1 MLRTVFLFA
10 ICALLHGQ
18 EFRATLSGEVTDPA
32 GAAVAGAKITAI
44 DVDRNT
50 SVSETSNHL
59 GRYVIP
65 YLAPGNYK
73 VTVDKTGFR
82 TLVREGIRLSSGD
95 HPDLDLKLEVGAV
108 NETITVTGQS
118 SQLQTENASRSALIE
133 NRALENIPTNGRN
146 LYQLQYTCPVWSR
159 PAPTGARWS
168 STRSATSTPS
178 PSAAD
183 AGRKRNRARRH
194 DQYPER
200 PRRGLRAFASTAP
213 RSSPSRPILRRAV
226 RTRRRRRHHDQ
237 PQVRNQRPARPALRV
252 LQERKAARQ
261 RLDGQQERRCRRRPS
276 RTTPSV
282 SNSTA
287 RSTSPRCSTDAI
299 ARSS

>member
-1 MLRTVFLFA
+1 MAPEPWDLSRMERRLKTWQESCSTCDFSCGILIAVPHRMSDYICFGSLSQRRRMSAPSPRLNGPRGSLILFLRALTSLKPETRTPWFSGRACRTGCVDRCRRVVPARGPMLRTVFLFA

-146 LYQLQYTCPVWSR
+146 LYQLQYTLPGVSR

-168 STRSATSTPS
+168 STRSATSTAS

-183 AGRKRNRARRH
+183 ARAKT
-194 DQYPER
+194 R
-200 PRRGLRAFASTAP
+200 PFSTA
-213 RSSPSRPILRRAV
+213 
-226 RTRRRRRHHDQ
+226 
-237 PQVRNQRPARPALRV
+237 
-252 LQERKAARQ
+252 
-261 RLDGQQERRCRRRPS
+261 
-276 RTTPSV
+276 
-282 SNSTA
+282 
-287 RSTSPRCSTDAI
+287 
-299 ARSS
+299 